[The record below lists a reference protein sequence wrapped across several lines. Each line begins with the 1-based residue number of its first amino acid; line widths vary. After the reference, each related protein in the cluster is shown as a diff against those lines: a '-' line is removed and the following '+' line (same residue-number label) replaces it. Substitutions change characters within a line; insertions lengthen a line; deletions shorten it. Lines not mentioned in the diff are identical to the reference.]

1 MTNTTNNEMKC
12 QRCGSTAH
20 RSKDCSLPFHRQFVT
35 VEADK
40 KKETPAEYA
49 ARHAANQKKKEEWEK
64 KKKEN
69 EKKNA
74 LWEAMRAERLKNKD
88 IDVQSNAT
96 EVSTVASTTVVLL
109 DEKEIERMVNADKE
123 VMKWA
128 KKFRDI
134 VKLEG
139 LPNLDALQKQ
149 KLARKEEVQLEF
161 EYAKGLAKYRVKDE
175 WKKAMSAY

>member
-1 MTNTTNNEMKC
+1 M
-12 QRCGSTAH
+12 G
-20 RSKDCSLPFHRQFVT
+20 
-35 VEADK
+35 
-40 KKETPAEYA
+40 
-49 ARHAANQKKKEEWEK
+49 

-74 LWEAMRAERLKNKD
+74 LWEAMRAERVKNKD

-149 KLARKEEVQLEF
+149 KLARKEDVQLEF
-161 EYAKGLAKYRVKDE
+161 EQAKCLVKYRVKDE

>member
-1 MTNTTNNEMKC
+1 M
-12 QRCGSTAH
+12 G
-20 RSKDCSLPFHRQFVT
+20 
-35 VEADK
+35 VEAEH

-64 KKKEN
+64 KKEEWEKKKEEN

-74 LWEAMRAERLKNKD
+74 LWGAMRAEESKNKD

-109 DEKEIERMVNADKE
+109 DEKEIERRVNADKE

-161 EYAKGLAKYRVKDE
+161 EHAKDLVKVRVKDE
-175 WKKAMSAY
+175 LRKEMSAY

>member
-1 MTNTTNNEMKC
+1 MGKC

-20 RSKDCSLPFHRQFVT
+20 CSKDCSLPFYRQCVT
-35 VEADK
+35 VEAEH

-64 KKKEN
+64 KKEEHEKEN
-69 EKKNA
+69 E
-74 LWEAMRAERLKNKD
+74 RR
-88 IDVQSNAT
+88 
-96 EVSTVASTTVVLL
+96 
-109 DEKEIERMVNADKE
+109 VNADKE

-134 VKLEG
+134 VKVEG

-149 KLARKEEVQLEF
+149 KLARKEKVQLEF
-161 EYAKGLAKYRVKDE
+161 EQAKGLVKVRVKDE
-175 WKKAMSAY
+175 LRK